1 MNFNL
6 FSYNFDLLD
15 FGLLYKTIL
24 NLKFFIFILTNSLLF
39 IILINLLK
47 FFILNLKHKLFK

>member
-39 IILINLLK
+39 IILIDLEIYHIRLYD
-47 FFILNLKHKLFK
+47 